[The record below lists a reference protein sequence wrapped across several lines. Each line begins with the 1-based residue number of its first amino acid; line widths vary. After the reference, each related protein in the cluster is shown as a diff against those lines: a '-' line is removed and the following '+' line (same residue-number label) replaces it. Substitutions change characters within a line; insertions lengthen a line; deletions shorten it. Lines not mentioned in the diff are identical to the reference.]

1 MTRHVVVDGSN
12 IATEGRSSPSL
23 TQLNEAV
30 LAYIAEHPTDL
41 VTVEVDA
48 TIGHRIDPQ
57 EVPEF
62 DAAVANNELV
72 TPPAGAIGRGDAF
85 VLTIANKVGAVVLS
99 NDSFQEFHAQYPW
112 LFDEGRLLGGK
123 PVPHVGWVFLP
134 RLPVRGPVSRKA
146 TRDAKKAVE
155 DGGRGGRS
163 TRASRA
169 SKEASEPMPVPK
181 APPPGA
187 RLPGRK
193 VPAPVEASAV
203 PAPVEVATATA
214 PAAGEPV
221 NSLVAFLEF
230 VERHPVGT
238 PVTGTVD
245 SYSSHGAYVLL
256 GEVRGY
262 VPLRNMADPA
272 PRSAREAMKVGEQV
286 ELLVAAFNARRRS
299 IDLAVPA
306 MADALGI
313 VVAAPAGAATPP
325 TSKRTA
331 KKASAP
337 AAKQAAPAKKAA
349 TARTKAAAKAPPAAQ
364 EAPVQQAPAKK
375 VPAKKAEPAKKA
387 PAKKEPAKQ
396 PPAKQAV
403 AKKTPAK
410 KAPAKKAPAK
420 KAPAKKAPAKKAPA
434 KQAPAKK
441 APAKKAPAKQAA
453 PADS

>member
-41 VTVEVDA
+41 VTVVVDA
-48 TIGHRIDPQ
+48 TFGHRIDPQ

-85 VLTIANKVGAVVLS
+85 VLTIANKVGAVILS

-163 TRASRA
+163 TRASKA

-193 VPAPVEASAV
+193 V

-262 VPLRNMADPA
+262 VPLRNMGDPA

-313 VVAAPAGAATPP
+313 VVAAPAAAASSP

-349 TARTKAAAKAPPAAQ
+349 TARTKAAAQAPPAAQ
-364 EAPVQQAPAKK
+364 EAPVQQAL
-375 VPAKKAEPAKKA
+375 AKKA
-387 PAKKEPAKQ
+387 PAKKAAPVARQAAPAKNEPAKR
-396 PPAKQAV
+396 PPAKQAL

-434 KQAPAKK
+434 K
-441 APAKKAPAKQAA
+441 KAPAKQAA
-453 PADS
+453 PAER